1 MADYYQTLGVSET
14 ASIDEIKKAYR
25 RLAKKYHPD
34 ANPNDRQAEAK
45 FKEISEAYG
54 VLSDP
59 SKRQQYDT
67 IRKYGSSFGGQG
79 YRGFQENMGGGG
91 FSFDDIM
98 SMFGQG
104 QRAGNQHGGY
114 AEGFGSFADIFSS
127 LFGGR
132 SGGFGGFADQEANVP
147 QCGTDILTDIEIPF
161 EESVRGGQKS
171 IRINIEQTCDNCHGS
186 GITPGSQ
193 TSICPECHG
202 RGNITFSQGSFSVSR
217 PCPRCLGRGK
227 IVGNPCR
234 KCSGRGKIF
243 GPKTINIKIPKGI
256 ESGQKIRLKGL
267 GNPGINGGPPGDL
280 YLKVAISGHE
290 YFWREGKDIYCRV
303 PINIKQAVLGG
314 KIKARTLSGMVELA
328 IPPGTSSG
336 QKFRLK
342 GLGLALNGN
351 RGDQY
356 VEVKI
361 EIPKSLTE
369 EQKRLFEQFTD
380 KLGLK

>member
-1 MADYYQTLGVSET
+1 MANYYQTLGVSET

-25 RLAKKYHPD
+25 KLAKKYHPD
-34 ANPNDRQAEAK
+34 ANPNDRQAESK

-54 VLSDP
+54 VLSDQA
-59 SKRQQYDT
+59 KRQQYDT

-79 YRGFQENMGGGG
+79 PGGFQGAPGEG

-98 SMFGQG
+98 SMFNRG
-104 QRAGNQHGGY
+104 QRQGNQRGGTTD
-114 AEGFGSFADIFSS
+114 GFGSFADIFSS
-127 LFGGR
+127 LFGGQ
-132 SGGFGGFADQEANVP
+132 SGGFGGFDNQSANAP
-147 QCGTDILTDIEIPF
+147 QRGTDILTDIEISF
-161 EESVRGGQKS
+161 EESVKGGQKT
-171 IRINIEQTCDNCHGS
+171 IRINIEQSCDSCHGS

-193 TSICPECHG
+193 TSICPECNG
-202 RGNITFSQGSFSVSR
+202 RGNVTFSQGSFAVSR

-234 KCSGRGKIF
+234 KCSGRGVIF
-243 GPKTINIKIPKGI
+243 GPKTIKIKIPKGV

-267 GNPGINGGPPGDL
+267 GNPGQNGGPAGDL
-280 YLKVAISGHE
+280 YLKIAISGHE
-290 YFWREGKDIYCRV
+290 YFWREGKDIYCLV

-314 KIKARTLSGMVELA
+314 KVRVRTMTGQVELA

-342 GLGLALNGN
+342 DQGLNLKGS

-356 VEVKI
+356 VEVKV
-361 EIPKSLTE
+361 EIPKKLSP
-369 EQKRLFEQFTD
+369 EQQKLFEQFTD
-380 KLGLK
+380 KMGLT